1 MTQTYANSLLKK
13 TALSVAF
20 LGFSFGCG
28 TERSVNVSDN
38 STSLS
43 HASNNINEED
53 AWSMDGS
60 ALEERWDEDP
70 TIMQPNYPYNGFQPG
85 FSE

>member
-1 MTQTYANSLLKK
+1 MTQTFTNSLLKK
-13 TALSVAF
+13 SALCTAI
-20 LGFSFGCG
+20 LGCTFGCG
-28 TERSVNVSDN
+28 TERSVNVSDG

-43 HASNNINEED
+43 HSSNYINEEN

>member
-1 MTQTYANSLLKK
+1 MTQAFAKSMLKK
-13 TALSVAF
+13 TAFSVAV

>member
-1 MTQTYANSLLKK
+1 MTQTFANSLLKE

-20 LGFSFGCG
+20 LGFCFGCG